1 MSLIGNKATLTTTAQ
16 LALAFVWA
24 YAASCD
30 TAKRPIDLRLAEAKL
45 QGMYV
50 AANAVG
56 YGHTEFHV
64 NITVHEVMRDHPMP
78 AWQATG
84 VNHARDEWEVL
95 AMGAVQ
101 EALDAIKVGA

>member
-1 MSLIGNKATLTTTAQ
+1 MSLIKNKADLSYTKT

-24 YAASCD
+24 YAASVD
-30 TAKRPIDLRLAEAKL
+30 TTKRRIDLRLAEAKL

-64 NITVHEVMRDHPMP
+64 NLTVHEYMRDRPMP

-84 VNHARDEWEVL
+84 VNHARDTWELESMEGL
-95 AMGAVQ
+95 AFELTKIYGR
-101 EALDAIKVGA
+101 